1 MSGCPF
7 LSRVRSCLLSEKFF
21 HLSENRFPRFVS
33 LQENKASKNLIDHL
47 KDQIGDKDK
56 KVTELEEIQNTI
68 INMMQATK
76 KKKTG

>member
-1 MSGCPF
+1 M
-7 LSRVRSCLLSEKFF
+7 
-21 HLSENRFPRFVS
+21 S